1 MVASFPARKIKRGRA
16 SLIGGAAVAVCV
28 LALWLGIEHELGVGG
43 VGLSVLG
50 VLVAVGLGGWIR
62 AADL

>member
-1 MVASFPARKIKRGRA
+1 MVARFPTGKIKRGRA
-16 SLIGGAAVAVCV
+16 SLIGGAAVGVCV

-43 VGLSVLG
+43 VGPSVLG
-50 VLVAVGLGGWIR
+50 VLVAVGVGGWIR